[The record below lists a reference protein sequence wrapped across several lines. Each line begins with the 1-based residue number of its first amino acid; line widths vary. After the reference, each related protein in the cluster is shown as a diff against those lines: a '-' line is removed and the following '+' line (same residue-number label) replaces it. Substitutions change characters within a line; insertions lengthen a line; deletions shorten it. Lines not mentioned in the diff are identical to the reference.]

1 MRTVGLKFLAG
12 ILVMALFVQWIRATT
27 TITFEAPNL
36 YPEGIA
42 YDSKRDLIYVSSIS
56 SGKVGAVDRK
66 GNFKVACDDPKLIST
81 VGLKYNSK
89 NDRLYALNG
98 DFGGS
103 SKSKPETIG
112 KLAQLAIINPA
123 TSKVEDFI
131 DLSTLID
138 FPKHLANDLTID
150 KEGNVYI
157 TDSYASVIYK
167 VDKNKKATLFAKSPL
182 FVADSGALGLNGIAC
197 HEEGYLLVP
206 KTTEGSLFKVSL
218 KDPTKIEKVKLPEA
232 LEWVDGIAFINPEE
246 LVAVRNRFNKT
257 VFLKSKDGWKSAE
270 IVKEEKASID
280 GVMPTTASVYKNEV
294 FVINS
299 RLMELF
305 QKKDNKTFTIDVFS
319 TK

>member
-1 MRTVGLKFLAG
+1 MKTGLKFLAG
-12 ILVMALFVQWIRATT
+12 MVVIALFVQWIRTTT
-27 TITFEAPNL
+27 TIKFEAPNL

-42 YDSKRDLIYVSSIS
+42 YDSKRDLIYVSSIA
-56 SGKVGAVDRK
+56 GGNVGAVDRK

-103 SKSKPETIG
+103 TRSKPETIG
-112 KLAQLAIINPA
+112 KLAQLVIINPA
-123 TSKVEDFI
+123 TSKVEDVI
-131 DLSTLID
+131 DLSTLVD
-138 FPKHLANDLTID
+138 APKHLANDLAID
-150 KEGNVYI
+150 KEGNIYI

-206 KTTEGSLFKVSL
+206 KTTEGSLWKVSI
-218 KDPTKIEKVKLPEA
+218 KDPTKIERVKLPEA
-232 LEWVDGIAFINPEE
+232 IEWADGIAFINPNE

-257 VFLKSKDGWKSAE
+257 VFLKSKDGWKTADF
-270 IVKEEKASID
+270 VKEEQSTD
-280 GVMPTTASVYKNEV
+280 VMPTTATVYKNEV

-305 QKKDNKTFTIDVFS
+305 QKKDNKTFSIDVFS